1 MAAKKPTK
9 TAKTAA
15 DRPMT
20 PRQERFVSEYLIDL
34 NATQAAIRAGYSP
47 RSAEVEGHRLL
58 RNAKV
63 AALVSQNARRHAAK
77 ADVSAQDVLNGL
89 YLEATREGDG
99 ASHGARVQA
108 WGLLG
113 KYHKLFV
120 DRIEA
125 DVSADVTVTDARGQL
140 ESVIARQLAN
150 RDKAGGS

>member
-1 MAAKKPTK
+1 MAEKKPTK
-9 TAKTAA
+9 TAKPAA
-15 DRPMT
+15 ERPLT
-20 PRQERFVSEYLIDL
+20 PKQERFVSEYLIDL

-63 AALVSQNARRHAAK
+63 AQLISANARRHAAK
-77 ADVSAQDVLNGL
+77 ADVSAQDVINGL
-89 YLEATREGDG
+89 YLEATREGEG

-140 ESVIARQLAN
+140 ESVIARQLAA
-150 RDKAGGS
+150 RGKASSS